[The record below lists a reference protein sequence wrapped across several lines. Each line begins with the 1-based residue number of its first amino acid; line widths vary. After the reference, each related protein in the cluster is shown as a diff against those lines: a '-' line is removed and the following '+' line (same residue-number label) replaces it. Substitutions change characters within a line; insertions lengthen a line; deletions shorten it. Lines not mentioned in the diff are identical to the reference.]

1 MGSMRQLPADT
12 ATDTRLGGISA
23 GRREPWMASASPHG
37 RVHGVPAGISPRGG
51 AGRAV
56 GRDVARSF
64 LVAIASLAAAGTA
77 TAADFSRLG
86 IDLTP
91 VGAERAGN
99 ADGTIPAWD
108 GGLMQPPAGWTPQRG
123 YVDPFPNDKLLF
135 TINAT
140 NVGQYEAKLTKGQ
153 AALLRKHPQNFRMNV
168 YTTRRTVGYPKTVT
182 DRVISQA
189 GKVSLQG
196 FGLKD
201 LNGSTTPFPIPE
213 NGLQAIW
220 NHLVRYLGGGIERAG
235 HSFPVRPNGDH
246 YKIGFRSQRIYASN
260 VENAEPNRLFYALG
274 YFTEPATLRG
284 TIFLVHE
291 PVDQVAEQR
300 SAWIYNAGQRRVRR
314 APDLA
319 YDGINDGS
327 EGMLTTDQ
335 VDGYNGAPDRY
346 EWKLLGKREVYVP
359 YNSYKLSN
367 KSLKYKEIVQ
377 PKTINPEY
385 VRYELHRVWVVEG
398 TLKPGQR
405 HVYGKRTLYLDEDSW
420 SVLAED
426 AYDTRGA
433 LWRAS
438 LHGLVQA
445 YDAQVPFYRFGIYHD
460 LNSGGYLVGGLDNEI
475 KEPIQFNVKSKVT
488 DFQPDALRR
497 LGGTL

>member
-1 MGSMRQLPADT
+1 MSLR
-12 ATDTRLGGISA
+12 S
-23 GRREPWMASASPHG
+23 S
-37 RVHGVPAGISPRGG
+37 
-51 AGRAV
+51 
-56 GRDVARSF
+56 VA
-64 LVAIASLAAAGTA
+64 LASLALACALTLLPVA
-77 TAADFSRLG
+77 PASAEADYARLRT
-86 IDLTP
+86 DLTP

-99 ADGTIPAWD
+99 ADGTIPAWE
-108 GGLMQPPAGWTPQRG
+108 GGLAQPPPGWTPEQG
-123 YVDPFPNDKLLF
+123 YVDPFPNDKPLF
-135 TINAT
+135 TINAS
-140 NVGQYEAKLTKGQ
+140 NVAQYESKLTAGQ
-153 AALLRKHPQNFRMNV
+153 AALLRKHPQNFRMDV
-168 YTTRRTVGYPKTVT
+168 YPTRRTVGYPKSVT
-182 DRVISQA
+182 DRVAAQA
-189 GKVSLQG
+189 GKVSLHG

-201 LNGSTTPFPIPE
+201 LGGSTTPFPIPQD
-213 NGLQAIW
+213 GLEAIW
-220 NHLVRYLGGGIERAG
+220 NHLVRYLGGGIARSG

-246 YKIGFRSQRIYASN
+246 FKIGFRAQRIYAQN
-260 VENAEPNRLFYALG
+260 VAGAEPNRLFYALG

-300 SAWIYNAGQRRVRR
+300 SAWIYNAGARRVRR

-346 EWKLLGKREVYVP
+346 EWKLRGKREVYVP
-359 YNSYKLSN
+359 YNAYRLSD
-367 KSLKYKEIVQ
+367 KSLRYKDLIR
-377 PKTINPEY
+377 PKSLNPDY
-385 VRYELHRVWVVEG
+385 VRYELHRVWVVEA
-398 TLKPGQR
+398 TLRKGQR
-405 HVYGKRTLYLDEDSW
+405 HIYGRRTFYLDEDSW

-426 AYDTRGA
+426 VYDTRGE

-460 LNSGGYLVGGLDNEI
+460 LNSGGYLVGGLDSEV
-475 KEPIQFNVKSKVT
+475 KEPIQFDAKARIT

>member
-1 MGSMRQLPADT
+1 MVCRNLAGARIGVVALRGFVASIAL
-12 ATDTRLGGISA
+12 LGYAVSA
-23 GRREPWMASASPHG
+23 G
-37 RVHGVPAGISPRGG
+37 
-51 AGRAV
+51 
-56 GRDVARSF
+56 
-64 LVAIASLAAAGTA
+64 
-77 TAADFSRLG
+77 AADFSRLG
-86 IDLTP
+86 KDLTP

-108 GGLMQPPAGWTPQRG
+108 GGLMQPPAGWTPQQG
-123 YVDPFPNDKLLF
+123 YVDPFPSDKPLF
-135 TINAT
+135 TINST

-153 AALLRKHPQNFRMNV
+153 AALLRKYPQNFRMNV
-168 YTTRRTVGYPKTVT
+168 YPTRRTIGYPKAVT
-182 DRVISQA
+182 DRVIAQA

-201 LNGSTTPFPIPE
+201 LNGSTTPFPIPDD
-213 NGLQAIW
+213 GLQAIW
-220 NHLVRYLGGGIERAG
+220 NHLVRYLGGGIVRAG
-235 HSFPVRPNGDH
+235 HSFPVRPNGDF
-246 YKIGFRSQRIYASN
+246 YKIGFRSQRIYAAN
-260 VENAEPNRLFYALG
+260 VENVEPNRLFYALG

-300 SAWIYNAGQRRVRR
+300 SAWIYNSGQRRVRR

-346 EWKLLGKREVYVP
+346 EWKLLGKREIYVP
-359 YNSYKLSN
+359 YNSYRLSD
-367 KSLKYKEIVQ
+367 KSLKYKDIIQ
-377 PKTINPEY
+377 PKTINPDY

-398 TLKPGQR
+398 TLRPGQR
-405 HVYGKRTLYLDEDSW
+405 HIYGKRTLYLDEDSW

-426 AYDTRGA
+426 AYDTRGG

-438 LHGLVQA
+438 MHGLLQA

-460 LNSGGYLVGGLDNEI
+460 LNSGGYLVGGLDNEV
-475 KEPIQFNVKSKVT
+475 KDPIQFNAKARVG

>member
-1 MGSMRQLPADT
+1 MATFANTAVWATWGRMKSAVTSKFVRWLGLGLLAWSTAGFAQADF
-12 ATDTRLGGISA
+12 ARLGG
-23 GRREPWMASASPHG
+23 
-37 RVHGVPAGISPRGG
+37 
-51 AGRAV
+51 
-56 GRDVARSF
+56 
-64 LVAIASLAAAGTA
+64 
-77 TAADFSRLG
+77 
-86 IDLTP
+86 DLTP

-99 ADGTIPAWD
+99 AEGTIPAWD
-108 GGLMQPPAGWTPQRG
+108 GGLQTPPPGWTPQQG
-123 YVDPFPNDKLLF
+123 YVDPFPTDKPLF
-135 TINAT
+135 TITAANA
-140 NVGQYEAKLTKGQ
+140 GQYEARLTRGQ
-153 AALLRKHPQNFRMNV
+153 VALLQKHPQNFRMNV
-168 YTTRRTVGYPKTVT
+168 YPTRRTVGYPKPVT
-182 DRVISQA
+182 DKVAERA

-201 LNGSTTPFPIPE
+201 LGGSTTPFPMPQ
-213 NGLQAIW
+213 NGLEAIW
-220 NHLVRYLGGGIERAG
+220 NHLVRYLGGGIVRAG
-235 HSFPVRPNGDH
+235 HSFPVRPNGD
-246 YKIGFRSQRIYASN
+246 YFKIGFRSQRLYAQN
-260 VENAEPNRLFYALG
+260 VEGAEPNRLFYALG

-300 SAWIYNAGQRRVRR
+300 SAWIYNSGARRVRR

-346 EWKLLGKREVYVP
+346 DWKLLGKREVYVP
-359 YNSYKLSN
+359 YNSYRLSD
-367 KSLKYKEIVQ
+367 KSLRYKDVIK
-377 PKTINPEY
+377 PKSIDPEY

-398 TLKPGQR
+398 TLRPGQR
-405 HVYGKRTLYLDEDSW
+405 HIYGKRTFYLDEDSW

-426 AYDTRGA
+426 VYDTRGQ

-460 LNSGGYLVGGLDNEI
+460 LNSGGYLVGGLDSEV
-475 KEPIQFNVKSKVT
+475 KEPIQFDAKARIT

>member
-1 MGSMRQLPADT
+1 MRLP
-12 ATDTRLGGISA
+12 RF
-23 GRREPWMASASPHG
+23 
-37 RVHGVPAGISPRGG
+37 
-51 AGRAV
+51 AV
-56 GRDVARSF
+56 LIVAP
-64 LVAIASLAAAGTA
+64 LALAIALPGAAAP
-77 TAADFSRLG
+77 DFSRLG
-86 IDLTP
+86 KDLTP

-99 ADGTIPAWD
+99 ADGSIPAWD
-108 GGLMQPPAGWTPQRG
+108 GGIVQAPAGWTPQQG
-123 YVDPFPNDKLLF
+123 YVDPFPDDKPLF
-135 TINAT
+135 TIDSS
-140 NVGQYEAKLTKGQ
+140 NVDRYEAKLSKGQ
-153 AALLRKHPQNFRMNV
+153 AALLRKHPQQFRMKV
-168 YTTRRTVGYPKTVT
+168 YPTRRTVGLPQAVT
-182 DRVISQA
+182 GRVAAQA

-196 FGLKD
+196 FGLRD
-201 LNGSTTPFPIPE
+201 LNGSTTPFPIPDS
-213 NGLQAIW
+213 GLEAIW

-235 HSFPVRPNGDH
+235 HSFPVRPNGDF
-246 YKIGFRSQRIYASN
+246 YKIGFRAQRIYAQN

-300 SAWIYNAGQRRVRR
+300 SAWIYNSGARRVRR

-335 VDGYNGAPDRY
+335 VDGYNGAPDRFD
-346 EWKLLGKREVYVP
+346 WKLLGKREMYVP
-359 YNSYKLSN
+359 YNVYRLSD
-367 KSLKYKEIVQ
+367 KTLKYKDIVQ
-377 PKTINPEY
+377 PRTINPEY
-385 VRYELHRVWVVEG
+385 VRYELHRVWVVEA

-405 HVYGKRTLYLDEDSW
+405 HIYGKRTFYLDEDSW

-438 LHGLVQA
+438 LHGLLQA
-445 YDAQVPFYRFGIYHD
+445 WDAQVPFYRFGIYHD

-475 KEPIQFNVKSKVT
+475 REPIQFNVRGKVG

>member
-1 MGSMRQLPADT
+1 MPTMKIA
-12 ATDTRLGGISA
+12 
-23 GRREPWMASASPHG
+23 RR
-37 RVHGVPAGISPRGG
+37 R
-51 AGRAV
+51 
-56 GRDVARSF
+56 
-64 LVAIASLAAAGTA
+64 LVAAALLASGFWCAMA
-77 TAADFSRLG
+77 TAAAPDYSRLG
-86 IDLTP
+86 QELTP

-99 ADGTIPAWD
+99 ADGTIPAWE
-108 GGLMQPPAGWTPQRG
+108 GGLSQPPAGWTAQQG
-123 YVDPFPNDKLLF
+123 YVDPFAGDKPLF
-135 TINAT
+135 TITAANAA
-140 NVGQYEAKLTKGQ
+140 QYEAKLTRGQ
-153 AALLRKHPQNFRMNV
+153 LALLRKFPQGFRMNV
-168 YTTRRTVGYPKTVT
+168 YPTRRTVGYPKAVT
-182 DRVISQA
+182 DKVAAQA

-201 LNGSTTPFPIPE
+201 LGGSTTPFPIPQ
-213 NGLQAIW
+213 NGLEAIW
-220 NHLVRYLGGGIERAG
+220 NHLVRYLGGGIVRAG

-246 YKIGFRSQRIYASN
+246 YKIGFRAQRIYAQN
-260 VENAEPNRLFYALG
+260 VANAEPNRLFYALG

-291 PVDQVAEQR
+291 PIDQVAEQR
-300 SAWIYNAGQRRVRR
+300 SAWIYNAGARRVRR

-346 EWKLLGKREVYVP
+346 EWTLLGKREVYVP
-359 YNSYKLSN
+359 YNTYKLSD
-367 KSLKYKEIVQ
+367 KSLKYKDIIR
-377 PKTINPEY
+377 PNSINPDL

-405 HVYGKRTLYLDEDSW
+405 HIYGKRTFYLDEDSW

-426 AYDTRGA
+426 AYDTRGG

-445 YDAQVPFYRFGIYHD
+445 YDANVPFYRFGIYHD
-460 LNSGGYLVGGLDNEI
+460 LNSGAYLVGGLDNEL
-475 KEPIQFNVKSKVT
+475 KEPIQFDAKARLT
-488 DFQPDALRR
+488 EFQPDALRR

>member
-1 MGSMRQLPADT
+1 MALERT
-12 ATDTRLGGISA
+12 A
-23 GRREPWMASASPHG
+23 WMA
-37 RVHGVPAGISPRGG
+37 I
-51 AGRAV
+51 
-56 GRDVARSF
+56 VA
-64 LVAIASLAAAGTA
+64 AMSLAGAAA
-77 TAADFSRLG
+77 LAAPDYSRLG
-86 IDLTP
+86 KDLTA

-99 ADGTIPAWD
+99 ADGSIPPYE
-108 GGLMQPPAGWTPQRG
+108 GGLDQAPAGWTPQQG
-123 YVDPFPNDKLLF
+123 YVDPFPNDKPLF
-135 TINAT
+135 TINAA
-140 NVGQYEAKLTKGQ
+140 NIAQYEARLTQGE
-153 AALLRKHPQNFRMNV
+153 AALLRKYPQGFRMNV
-168 YTTRRTVGYPKTVT
+168 YATRRTVGYPKAVT
-182 DRVISQA
+182 DKVMAQA

-201 LNGSTTPFPIPE
+201 LNGSTTPFPIPGS
-213 NGLQAIW
+213 GLEAIW
-220 NHLVRYLGGGIERAG
+220 NHLVRYLGGGVVRAG
-235 HSFPVRPNGDH
+235 HSFPVRPNGDFF
-246 YKIGFRSQRIYASN
+246 KIGFRAQRIYAQN
-260 VENAEPNRLFYALG
+260 VEGAEPNRLFYALG

-300 SAWIYNAGQRRVRR
+300 SAWIYNSGARRVRR

-346 EWKLLGKREVYVP
+346 DWKLLGKREIYVP
-359 YNSYKLSN
+359 YNCYRLSDKALRYKDIIKPNS
-367 KSLKYKEIVQ
+367 
-377 PKTINPEY
+377 INPEY

-405 HVYGKRTLYLDEDSW
+405 HVYGRRTFYLDEDSW

-426 AYDTRGA
+426 AYDTRGN

-438 LHGLVQA
+438 LHALTQA

-475 KEPIQFNVKSKVT
+475 REPIQFNAKARIGE
-488 DFQPDALRR
+488 FQPDALRR
-497 LGGTL
+497 LGGAL

>member
-1 MGSMRQLPADT
+1 
-12 ATDTRLGGISA
+12 
-23 GRREPWMASASPHG
+23 
-37 RVHGVPAGISPRGG
+37 
-51 AGRAV
+51 
-56 GRDVARSF
+56 
-64 LVAIASLAAAGTA
+64 
-77 TAADFSRLG
+77 
-86 IDLTP
+86 
-91 VGAERAGN
+91 
-99 ADGTIPAWD
+99 
-108 GGLMQPPAGWTPQRG
+108 
-123 YVDPFPNDKLLF
+123 
-135 TINAT
+135 
-140 NVGQYEAKLTKGQ
+140 
-153 AALLRKHPQNFRMNV
+153 MNV
-168 YTTRRTVGYPKTVT
+168 YPTRRTVGYPQAVT
-182 DRVISQA
+182 DQVAAQA

-201 LNGSTTPFPIPE
+201 LNGSTTPFPIPQ
-213 NGLQAIW
+213 NGLEAVW
-220 NHLVRYLGGGIERAG
+220 NHLVRYLSGGIVRAG
-235 HSFPVRPNGDH
+235 HSFPVRSNGD
-246 YKIGFRSQRIYASN
+246 YFKIGFRAQRLYAQN
-260 VENAEPNRLFYALG
+260 VAGAEPNRLFYALG

-300 SAWIYNAGQRRVRR
+300 SAWIYNSGARRVRR
-314 APDLA
+314 APDLN

-327 EGMLTTDQ
+327 EGLLTTDQ

-359 YNSYKLSN
+359 YNSYMTGDKKLR
-367 KSLKYKEIVQ
+367 YKDLIKPNSIDPAV
-377 PKTINPEY
+377 
-385 VRYELHRVWVVEG
+385 VRYELHRVWIVEG

-405 HVYGKRTLYLDEDSW
+405 HIYGKRTFYLDEDSW

-426 AYDTRGA
+426 AYDTRGS

-438 LHGLVQA
+438 LHALVQA

-475 KEPIQFNVKSKVT
+475 KEPIQFNAKGRVG

>member
-1 MGSMRQLPADT
+1 MRQTFADV
-12 ATDTRLGGISA
+12 RSGRVSA
-23 GRREPWMASASPHG
+23 DRREPWTASASPQG
-37 RVHGVPAGISPRGG
+37 RVHGVSAETLPERSVGELAH
-51 AGRAV
+51 RALTLT
-56 GRDVARSF
+56 VAMLG
-64 LVAIASLAAAGTA
+64 LVANAH
-77 TAADFSRLG
+77 AADFSRLG
-86 IDLTP
+86 KDLTP
-91 VGAERAGN
+91 IGAERAGN

-108 GGLMQPPAGWTPQRG
+108 GGLMQPPAGWTPQQG
-123 YVDPFPNDKLLF
+123 YIDPFPNDKPLF
-135 TINAT
+135 TINST

-153 AALLRKHPQNFRMNV
+153 AALLRKFPQNFRMNV
-168 YTTRRTVGYPKTVT
+168 YQTRRTVGYPKAVT
-182 DRVISQA
+182 DRVIAQA

-220 NHLVRYLGGGIERAG
+220 NHLVRYLGGGIVRAG
-235 HSFPVRPNGDH
+235 HSFPVRPNGDF

-260 VENAEPNRLFYALG
+260 VENVEPNRLFYALG

-300 SAWIYNAGQRRVRR
+300 SAWIYNSGQRRVRR

-346 EWKLLGKREVYVP
+346 DWKLLGKREIYVP
-359 YNSYKLSN
+359 YNSYRLSD
-367 KSLKYKEIVQ
+367 KSLKYKDIIQ
-377 PKTINPEY
+377 PKSINPDY

-405 HVYGKRTLYLDEDSW
+405 HIYGRRTLYLDEDSW

-426 AYDTRGA
+426 AYDTRGE
-433 LWRAS
+433 LWRAAM
-438 LHGLVQA
+438 HGLLQA

-460 LNSGGYLVGGLDNEI
+460 LNSGGYLVGGLDNEV
-475 KEPIQFNVKSKVT
+475 KDPIQFNAKARVG

>member
-1 MGSMRQLPADT
+1 MGARARRPWL
-12 ATDTRLGGISA
+12 ATVCRNSSGAHICDWLAHRALLGLAILALAPSA
-23 GRREPWMASASPHG
+23 H
-37 RVHGVPAGISPRGG
+37 
-51 AGRAV
+51 
-56 GRDVARSF
+56 
-64 LVAIASLAAAGTA
+64 
-77 TAADFSRLG
+77 AADYSRLG
-86 IDLTP
+86 KDLTP
-91 VGAERAGN
+91 IGAERAGN

-108 GGLMQPPAGWTPQRG
+108 GGLKQPPAGWTPQQG
-123 YVDPFPNDKLLF
+123 YVDPFPQDEPLF
-135 TINAT
+135 TITSA
-140 NVGQYEAKLTKGQ
+140 NVAQYESRLTAGQ
-153 AALLRKHPQNFRMNV
+153 LALLKKYPQNFRMNV
-168 YTTRRTVGYPKTVT
+168 YPTRRTVGYPQEIT
-182 DRVISQA
+182 DRVVSQA

-201 LNGSTTPFPIPE
+201 LDGSTTPFPIPQ
-213 NGLQAIW
+213 NGLEAIW
-220 NHLVRYLGGGIERAG
+220 NHLVRYLSGGIVRAG
-235 HSFPVRPNGDH
+235 HSFPVRSNGD
-246 YKIGFRSQRIYASN
+246 YFKIGFRGQRLYAQN
-260 VENAEPNRLFYALG
+260 VEGAEPNRLFYALG

-300 SAWIYNAGQRRVRR
+300 SAWIYNSGARRVRR
-314 APDLA
+314 APDLS

-327 EGMLTTDQ
+327 EGLLTTDQ

-346 EWKLLGKREVYVP
+346 DWKLLGKREVYVP
-359 YNSYKLSN
+359 YNTYMTGDKKLRYKDIIKPNS
-367 KSLKYKEIVQ
+367 IDPAV
-377 PKTINPEY
+377 

-405 HVYGKRTLYLDEDSW
+405 HIYGKRTFYLDEDSW

-445 YDAQVPFYRFGIYHD
+445 YDAQVPFYRFGIFHD

-475 KEPIQFNVKSKVT
+475 KEPIQFNAKGRVG

>member
-1 MGSMRQLPADT
+1 MRRSIAVTSLRTGSGRHAVNPSLGARARRPWL
-12 ATDTRLGGISA
+12 ATVCRNLSA
-23 GRREPWMASASPHG
+23 TH
-37 RVHGVPAGISPRGG
+37 AGFSTLC
-51 AGRAV
+51 AAT
-56 GRDVARSF
+56 
-64 LVAIASLAAAGTA
+64 VAIALLGCAASVA
-77 TAADFSRLG
+77 AADFSRLG
-86 IDLTP
+86 KDLTP

-99 ADGTIPAWD
+99 ADGTIPAWE
-108 GGLMQPPAGWTPQRG
+108 GGLRQPPAGWTPQQG
-123 YVDPFPNDKLLF
+123 YVDPFPNDKPLF
-135 TINAT
+135 TITSANA
-140 NVGQYEAKLTKGQ
+140 GQYQAKLTRGQ
-153 AALLRKHPQNFRMNV
+153 AALLQKYPQNFRMNV
-168 YTTRRTVGYPKTVT
+168 YPTRRTVGYPQAVT
-182 DRVISQA
+182 DRVLAQA

-201 LNGSTTPFPIPE
+201 LDGSTTPFPIPD

-220 NHLVRYLGGGIERAG
+220 NHLVRYLGGGIVRAG
-235 HSFPVRPNGDH
+235 HSFPVRPNGDF
-246 YKIGFRSQRIYASN
+246 YKIGFRSQRIYAQN
-260 VENAEPNRLFYALG
+260 VENAGANRLFYALG

-300 SAWIYNAGQRRVRR
+300 SAWIYNSGQRRVRR

-346 EWKLLGKREVYVP
+346 EWKLLGKREMYVP
-359 YNSYKLSN
+359 YNTYRLSD
-367 KSLKYKEIVQ
+367 KSLKYKDIVQ
-377 PKTINPEY
+377 PKSINPDF

-405 HVYGKRTLYLDEDSW
+405 HIYGKRTFYLDEDSW

-426 AYDTRGA
+426 AYDTRGEV
-433 LWRAS
+433 WRAA
-438 LHGLVQA
+438 LHGLLQA

-475 KEPIQFNVKSKVT
+475 KEPIEFNATARSG

>member
-1 MGSMRQLPADT
+1 MHTTMNP
-12 ATDTRLGGISA
+12 
-23 GRREPWMASASPHG
+23 RR
-37 RVHGVPAGISPRGG
+37 R
-51 AGRAV
+51 
-56 GRDVARSF
+56 
-64 LVAIASLAAAGTA
+64 LVAVLLVSWLCGATALAATP
-77 TAADFSRLG
+77 DYSRLG
-86 IDLTP
+86 RDLTP

-99 ADGTIPAWD
+99 ADGTIPAWE
-108 GGLMQPPAGWTPQRG
+108 GGLAQPPPGWTPQQG
-123 YVDPFPNDKLLF
+123 YVDPFPGDEPLF
-135 TINAT
+135 TITASNAA
-140 NVGQYEAKLTKGQ
+140 QYEARLTQGQ
-153 AALLRKHPQNFRMNV
+153 LALLRKYPQTFRMNV
-168 YTTRRTVGYPKTVT
+168 YPTRRTVGYPKSVT
-182 DRVISQA
+182 DRVATQA

-201 LNGSTTPFPIPE
+201 LGGSTTPFPIPQS
-213 NGLQAIW
+213 GLEAIW
-220 NHLVRYLGGGIERAG
+220 NHLVRYLGGGIVRAG

-246 YKIGFRSQRIYASN
+246 YKIGFRAQRIYAQN
-260 VENAEPNRLFYALG
+260 VQNVEPNRLFYALG

-300 SAWIYNAGQRRVRR
+300 SAWIYNAGARRVRR

-346 EWKLLGKREVYVP
+346 EWQLLGKREVYVP
-359 YNSYKLSN
+359 YNTYKLSD
-367 KSLKYKEIVQ
+367 KSLRYKDIVR
-377 PKTINPEY
+377 PNSINPDF
-385 VRYELHRVWVVEG
+385 VRYELHRVWVVEA

-405 HVYGKRTLYLDEDSW
+405 HIYGKRTFYLDEDSW

-426 AYDTRGA
+426 ACDTRGG

-445 YDAQVPFYRFGIYHD
+445 YDANVPFYRFSIYHD

-475 KEPIQFNVKSKVT
+475 KEPIQFDAKARLT
-488 DFQPDALRR
+488 EFQPDALRR